1 MASANSKS
9 KSDGILIVGAGVFG
23 LATAWELAKRGYSD
37 ITVLDRF
44 VPPVPDGSSV
54 DTSRIIRFDYG
65 DMFYGKLAREAVEG
79 WKSTYP
85 DHYHQCGFVMLN
97 ERNGFGYTKKCEEVD
112 EALGKTIEEY
122 EVAADLLKRR
132 PDIPSNVEGLKAYYN
147 SFGGWADAASS
158 MQQLAT
164 QCSVA
169 GVSFITGKRGTVV
182 SLVYSGSRVAG
193 VKVADGST
201 ISASQVILATG
212 AWTNMILPIGHAT
225 SGSGHAV
232 GFIQLTE
239 RQAGKLKTMPVV
251 IHSNS
256 GLFIFPPTPGTNM
269 LKIARHGNGFTTTVT
284 VKDGQDPG
292 RQISVPQRDHNNAAS
307 SYLPDDAQEGLRW
320 GLQQLIPEFSHLP
333 WARLR
338 LCWYSDT
345 PEGDFIVDDH
355 PKIPGLF
362 FATGGSGQYATPSSL

>member
-1 MASANSKS
+1 MATSQSRT
-9 KSDGILIVGAGVFG
+9 KSDSIIIVGAGVFG
-23 LATAWELAKRGYSD
+23 LSTAWELAKRGYSD

-65 DMFYGKLAREAVEG
+65 DMFYGKLAREAVQG

-97 ERNGFGYTKKCEEVD
+97 EQGGFGYTKKSQEVD
-112 EALGKTIEEY
+112 DALGKTIEEF
-122 EVAADLLKRR
+122 EVAADLLKKR
-132 PDIPSNVEGLKAYYN
+132 PDIPSGVENRKAYYN
-147 SFGGWADAASS
+147 SFGGWADAAAAI
-158 MQQLAT
+158 QQLAT

-169 GVSFITGKRGTVV
+169 GVSFMTGRRGTVKA
-182 SLVYSGSRVAG
+182 LVYSGSRVSG

-212 AWTNMILPIGHAT
+212 AWTNMLLNIGHAT
-225 SGSGHAV
+225 SGSGHSV

-239 RQAGKLKTMPVV
+239 KQAEKLKTMPVV
-251 IHSNS
+251 IHANS
-256 GLFIFPPTPGTNM
+256 GLFIFPPTPGTNL
-269 LKIARHGNGFTTTVT
+269 LKIARHGNGFTTTVA
-284 VKDGQDPG
+284 VDDGNSPK
-292 RQISVPQRDHNNAAS
+292 RQISAPQRDYNNAAT
-307 SYLPDDAQEGLRW
+307 SYLPEDAQEGLRW
-320 GLQQLIPEFSHLP
+320 GLKQLVPEFAHLP

-338 LCWYSDT
+338 MCWYSDT
-345 PEGDFIVDDH
+345 PEGDFIVDNH

-362 FATGGSGQYATPSSL
+362 FATGGAGQ